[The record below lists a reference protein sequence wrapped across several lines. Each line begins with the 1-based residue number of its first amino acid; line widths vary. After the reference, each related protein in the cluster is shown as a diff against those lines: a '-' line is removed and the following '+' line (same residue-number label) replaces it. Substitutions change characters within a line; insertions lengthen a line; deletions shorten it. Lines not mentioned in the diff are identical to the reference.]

1 MGLVGGSGTAYGD
14 PLYSSPHHEVECSC
28 SISLRVFWES
38 LNRLT
43 EKNIL
48 LNGRRRSL
56 VRTRAYHESVIFA
69 PTLFLPGW
77 RIFFVPLGMLI
88 FCSFLTFDT
97 LRCHSLC
104 NEKTTF
110 VFLFLLFY
118 CTRDLRTGGLKKI
131 RLWCERQLYML
142 CVRRPRAHP
151 TAAVQT
157 CVQLASQFRQI
168 ESVSCA
174 NSGRGIQGLQLMVT
188 RQGIENSKKSISCDI
203 SAGRG
208 GDATTKAGLRQIRLY
223 CDTI

>member
-56 VRTRAYHESVIFA
+56 VRTRTYHELAIFA

-174 NSGRGIQGLQLMVT
+174 KLRAWDT
-188 RQGIENSKKSISCDI
+188 RFATNGHTTGHRKFKKVYF
-203 SAGRG
+203 
-208 GDATTKAGLRQIRLY
+208 L
-223 CDTI
+223 